1 MPYITPDEA
10 KDEKEFI
17 NQFRY
22 SFLKPFNRYNE
33 ENMDKEIELCNELA
47 SVLSPTESAENE
59 NAGNFWS
66 SDRFQKVMEEYC
78 QYVRYEDH
86 IDAMITAYHE
96 DEITAWEEADELFPN
111 TRQTM
116 PRQFYKNSE
125 NNEQTEDMN
134 ENEKGWHDYVNR
146 RLCHARKVFE
156 GMVPARM
163 RRSYSDNSWL

>member
-10 KDEKEFI
+10 KNEKEFI
-17 NQFRY
+17 SQFRY

-33 ENMDKEIELCNELA
+33 ENMEKEIELCNELA
-47 SVLSPTESAENE
+47 SVLSPTESLSVE
-59 NAGNFWS
+59 NFWS

-86 IDAMITAYHE
+86 IDAMITSYHN
-96 DEITAWEEADELFPN
+96 DEINAWEEADDLFPN

-125 NNEQTEDMN
+125 SEQTEDMN
-134 ENEKGWHDYVNR
+134 DDEKGWHAYVNK
-146 RLCHARKVFE
+146 RLLHARKVFE
-156 GMVPARM
+156 AMVPARM
-163 RRSYSDNSWL
+163 RRSYSDDSWL